1 MEPAGNSKT
10 TDMAIKKQSSF
21 RFLRKTTLACGL
33 VLLGV
38 SAFAQPKKPTL
49 MILPSDNWCNQ
60 RYFMTSFSN
69 QGSTVKVPNYQQ
81 AFMEDVELPQVISKV
96 GGVLTELGYSLKD
109 AEQEIKSISMRTAE
123 DNVTLSKTSGAMLV
137 ESPLD
142 MLKRRVKSDIIIQIW
157 WKLNKEAKGHSASFT
172 LEAFDAYTN
181 KRIATSTGTTKAS
194 KEVIPV
200 LLEQAVKENVQAFD
214 EQMTRWYDDQ
224 QKNGREITLTVRCWD
239 NWENDLETEYDGEEL
254 TDCIQDWLAKHT
266 VNGMFNLSDGTES
279 FAQFEQVRIPLFND
293 KGRAMDARAFATELR
308 KYLEEAPFNITSK
321 VMVRGLG
328 EAVVVLGE
336 K

>member
-1 MEPAGNSKT
+1 M
-10 TDMAIKKQSSF
+10 KQK
-21 RFLRKTTLACGL
+21 LVLICL
-33 VLLGV
+33 VLLV
-38 SAFAQPKKPTL
+38 SLTVFCQTKKPTL

-60 RYFMTSFSN
+60 RYFMTTFSN

-81 AFMEDVELPQVISKV
+81 AFMEDTELPQVISKV

-109 AEQEIKSISMRTAE
+109 AEQEIKSLNMRAAE
-123 DNVTLSKTSGAMLV
+123 DNVTTSKTSGAALV
-137 ESPLD
+137 ETPLD

-157 WKLNKEAKGHSASFT
+157 WKLNQEGKGHSASFT

-194 KEVIPV
+194 GDAIPV
-200 LLEQAVKENVQAFD
+200 LLEQAVKENVKPFD

-224 QKNGREITLTVRCWD
+224 RKNGREIILTVRCWD
-239 NWENDLETEYDGEEL
+239 NWENDLETEYNGTEL

-266 VNGMFNLSDGTES
+266 VNGMFNLTDGTES
-279 FAQFEQVRIPLFND
+279 FAQFEQVRIPLVD
-293 KGRAMDARAFATELR
+293 EKGRAMDARAFATELR
-308 KYLEEAPFNITSK
+308 RYLQKSPFNITSK
-321 VMVRGLG
+321 VMIRGLG
-328 EAVVVLGE
+328 EAIIVLGE